1 MANWGRKKVFAM
13 AKGFR
18 GRSKNCFGIAIRK
31 VFRAQQFA
39 YRDRRQRRRNYRRE
53 WIQTISA
60 ATREHGLPYS
70 RFANALVKQSNIE
83 LDRKILAN
91 LALNEPYSFKTV
103 IDEVRLQSG
112 LAEHFRRK
120 PVIDQMTAVSFD
132 EALSKGLLKMEK
144 RRPDE
149 VQAVL
154 AEPKATLYGLRFPER
169 DSKTDADYM
178 RLSFKEEDE
187 QFLKEQELYTLTDK
201 EQKRLPREVL
211 DDNWKEDM
219 SMYNNKRKK

>member
-1 MANWGRKKVFAM
+1 MANWSRKKVFAL

-18 GRSKNCFGIAIRK
+18 GRSKNCFSIAVRK

-39 YRDRRQRRRNYRRE
+39 YRDRRTRRRNYRRE

-70 RFANALVKQSNIE
+70 RFANALVKHSNVQ
-83 LDRKILAN
+83 LDRKVLAN
-91 LALNEPYSFKTV
+91 LALNEPYSFKSV

-112 LAEHFRRK
+112 LAEHMRRR
-120 PVIDQMTAVSFD
+120 PVVNQMTEISFD
-132 EALSKGLLKMEK
+132 QALEKGYMKMEK

-149 VQAVL
+149 VREIMK
-154 AEPKATLYGLRFPER
+154 EPKAVLYGLRFPEK
-169 DSKTDADYM
+169 DAKTERDYM
-178 RLSFKEEDE
+178 RLSFTEEDAK
-187 QFLKEQELYTLTDK
+187 FLKEQDLYTLTDK

-219 SMYNNKRKK
+219 SMYNNKRRK